1 MEETSAFQE
10 SLIFMNFTDFGFWP
24 RFLICLALVWI
35 IKGTAS
41 LLKKELPG
49 WFDRVALASISLYL
63 LASVGA
69 LTFGIF
75 LLLASLAYVGVL
87 LISVIPKE
95 KRWLFLSFYIPVLV
109 IPLIYYKYHSFVAEE
124 ILGWSKDTFNA
135 ILIPAGISFY
145 TFQKIAILVDAAR
158 LDSYRPKLLDF
169 ANFASFFPQV
179 VAGPIERKEELM
191 PQMER
196 FRFTCNW
203 DNLNNAAPWLALG
216 FFYKLCLADNLSPFI
231 NRDDMAS
238 AWPILFTTFLFG
250 LKIYFDFCGYSLIAL
265 GLARLLG
272 VTLTLNFRSPYLSA
286 NIRDFWRRWHVSL
299 SYWFRDYVYI
309 PLGGSRTRYWWA
321 GLLLVF
327 LLSGIWHGAG
337 WCFLLWGA
345 LHGIYCVVSHV
356 TKDHIRLPSP
366 FGWAIT
372 MVLVF
377 AAWLP
382 FYETRWDILSRKL
395 YILSHSSS
403 YAPSLLKQYAASI
416 DTWHLFPLLLLL
428 TLCTAILIMEGI
440 SSRRDTYYQ
449 FARHPLVIALLVSLT
464 VWFGSSKGNDFIYFS
479 F

>member
-1 MEETSAFQE
+1 MALSKPLHTSA
-10 SLIFMNFTDFGFWP
+10 SD
-24 RFLICLALVWI
+24 
-35 IKGTAS
+35 
-41 LLKKELPG
+41 
-49 WFDRVALASISLYL
+49 
-63 LASVGA
+63 
-69 LTFGIF
+69 
-75 LLLASLAYVGVL
+75 
-87 LISVIPKE
+87 
-95 KRWLFLSFYIPVLV
+95 
-109 IPLIYYKYHSFVAEE
+109 PLIYYKYRSFVAEE
-124 ILGWSKDTFNA
+124 ILGWSKDTFDA

-158 LDSYRPKLLDF
+158 LDSYRPRFLDF

-203 DNLNNAAPWLALG
+203 DNLNAAAPWLALG

-238 AWPILFTTFLFG
+238 AWPILFTTLLFG

-345 LHGIYCVVSHV
+345 LHGIYCVVSHAMR
-356 TKDHIRLPSP
+356 DRIRMPSP
-366 FGWAIT
+366 IGWAIT

-382 FYETRWDILSRKL
+382 FYETRGNILFRKL
-395 YILSHSSS
+395 TILSHLSS
-403 YAPSLLKQYAASI
+403 YTPSRLQQYVSSF

-428 TLCTAILIMEGI
+428 TLCTIIFIVEGI
-440 SSRRDTYYQ
+440 SSRRETYYG
-449 FARHPLVIALLVSLT
+449 FARHPLAIALLVTLT

>member
-1 MEETSAFQE
+1 
-10 SLIFMNFTDFGFWP
+10 
-24 RFLICLALVWI
+24 
-35 IKGTAS
+35 
-41 LLKKELPG
+41 
-49 WFDRVALASISLYL
+49 
-63 LASVGA
+63 
-69 LTFGIF
+69 
-75 LLLASLAYVGVL
+75 
-87 LISVIPKE
+87 
-95 KRWLFLSFYIPVLV
+95 
-109 IPLIYYKYHSFVAEE
+109 
-124 ILGWSKDTFNA
+124 
-135 ILIPAGISFY
+135 
-145 TFQKIAILVDAAR
+145 
-158 LDSYRPKLLDF
+158 
-169 ANFASFFPQV
+169 
-179 VAGPIERKEELM
+179 
-191 PQMER
+191 MER

-203 DNLNNAAPWLALG
+203 DNLNAAAPWLALG

-309 PLGGSRTRYWWA
+309 PLGGSRTSYWWA

-345 LHGIYCVVSHV
+345 MHGIYCVVSHV

-366 FGWAIT
+366 IGWAIT

-382 FYETRWDILSRKL
+382 FCETRGDVLMRKIAILTTPSCFSLRSLRTYICSFEPVHL
-395 YILSHSSS
+395 YPLI
-403 YAPSLLKQYAASI
+403 AV
-416 DTWHLFPLLLLL
+416 LLLAMI
-428 TLCTAILIMEGI
+428 TFAAEAR
-440 SSRRDTYYQ
+440 SSKSQGYYG
-449 FARHPLVIALLVSLT
+449 FASQPAVIVLLVALT
-464 VWFGSSKGNDFIYFS
+464 VWLGSTHGNAFIYFS

>member
-1 MEETSAFQE
+1 
-10 SLIFMNFTDFGFWP
+10 MNFTDFGFWP
-24 RFLICLALVWI
+24 RFLICLAVVWM
-35 IKGTAS
+35 IKGAAS
-41 LLKKELPG
+41 LLNKELPRC
-49 WFDRVALASISLYL
+49 FDRAALASISLYL

-75 LLLASLAYVGVL
+75 LLLASLAYVGIH

-95 KRWLFLSFYIPVLV
+95 RRWLFLSLYIPVLL
-109 IPLIYYKYHSFVAEE
+109 IPLIYYKYRSFVAVQ
-124 ILGWSKDTFNA
+124 ILGWSNDTFDA

-203 DNLNNAAPWLALG
+203 DNLNAAAPWLALG

-231 NRDDMAS
+231 NRDNMAS

-272 VTLTLNFRSPYLSA
+272 VTLTLNFRCPYLSS

-309 PLGGSRTRYWWA
+309 PLGGSRTKYWWA

-337 WCFLLWGA
+337 WCFLLWGS
-345 LHGIYCVVSHV
+345 LHGIYCVVSHI
-356 TKDHIRLPSP
+356 TKDHIQIPSTV
-366 FGWAIT
+366 GWGIT
-372 MVLVF
+372 MFLVF

-382 FYETRWDILSRKL
+382 FYETRGDILSRKL
-395 YILSHSSS
+395 TILSHPSS
-403 YAPSLLKQYAASI
+403 YAPSLLRQYVASF
-416 DTWHLFPLLLLL
+416 DTWQLFPLLLLL
-428 TLCTAILIMEGI
+428 TLCTAILIVEGI
-440 SSRRDTYYQ
+440 SSRRDSYYQ
-449 FARHPLVIALLVSLT
+449 FACHPLVIALLVTLT
-464 VWFGSSKGNDFIYFS
+464 VWFGSSNGNDFIYFS

>member
-1 MEETSAFQE
+1 
-10 SLIFMNFTDFGFWP
+10 MNFTDFGFWP
-24 RFLICLALVWI
+24 RFLICLAAVWI
-35 IKGTAS
+35 FKGVAS

-75 LLLASLAYVGVL
+75 LLLASISYVGIQ

-95 KRWLFLSFYIPVLV
+95 KRWLFLSLYIPVLL
-109 IPLIYYKYHSFVAEE
+109 IPLIYYKYRSFVAEE
-124 ILGWSKDTFNA
+124 ILGWSKDTFDA

-158 LDSYRPKLLDF
+158 LESYRPKLLDF

-203 DNLNNAAPWLALG
+203 DNLNAAAPWLALG

-231 NRDDMAS
+231 NRDEMAS

-272 VTLTLNFRSPYLSA
+272 VTLTLNFRCPYLSA

-309 PLGGSRTRYWWA
+309 PLGGSRTRCWWA

-345 LHGIYCVVSHV
+345 LHGIYCVVSHL
-356 TKDHIRLPSP
+356 TKDHIRLPSTV
-366 FGWAIT
+366 GWAIT

-382 FYETRWDILSRKL
+382 FYETRGDILSRKIS
-395 YILSHSSS
+395 ILSHPSS
-403 YAPSLLKQYAASI
+403 YAPSLLRQYAATF
-416 DTWHLFPLLLLL
+416 DTSHLFPLLLLL
-428 TLCTAILIMEGI
+428 TLCTAILIVEGI
-440 SSRRDTYYQ
+440 SSRRNNYYQ
-449 FARHPLVIALLVSLT
+449 FAGHPLVIALLVTLT

>member
-1 MEETSAFQE
+1 
-10 SLIFMNFTDFGFWP
+10 MNFTDVGFWP
-24 RFLICLALVWI
+24 RFLICLAVVWI
-35 IKGTAS
+35 IKGVAS
-41 LLKKELPG
+41 LLNKVLPR
-49 WFDRVALASISLYL
+49 WFDQAALAFISLYL

-75 LLLASLAYVGVL
+75 LLLASLSYVGIQI
-87 LISVIPKE
+87 ISVIPKE
-95 KRWLFLSFYIPVLV
+95 RRWLFLSLYIPVLL
-109 IPLIYYKYHSFVAEE
+109 IPLIYYKYRSFVAEE
-124 ILGWSKDTFNA
+124 ILGWSKDTFDA

-203 DNLNNAAPWLALG
+203 DNLNAAAPWLALG

-231 NRDDMAS
+231 NRDNMAS

-272 VTLTLNFRSPYLSA
+272 VTLTLNFRCPYLSS

-309 PLGGSRTRYWWA
+309 PLGGSRTKYWWA

-345 LHGIYCVVSHV
+345 LHGIYCVVSHI
-356 TKDHIRLPSP
+356 TKDHIRLPSAV
-366 FGWAIT
+366 GWAIT
-372 MVLVF
+372 MFLVF

-382 FYETRWDILSRKL
+382 FYETRGDILSRKL
-395 YILSHSSS
+395 TILSHPSS
-403 YAPSLLKQYAASI
+403 YDPSLLREYVASFE
-416 DTWHLFPLLLLL
+416 TWQLFPLLLLL
-428 TLCTAILIMEGI
+428 TLCTAILIVEGI
-440 SSRRDTYYQ
+440 FSQRDTYYQ
-449 FARHPLVIALLVSLT
+449 FARHPLVIAFLVTLT

>member
-1 MEETSAFQE
+1 
-10 SLIFMNFTDFGFWP
+10 MNFTDFGFWP
-24 RFLICLALVWI
+24 RFLICLAVVWI
-35 IKGTAS
+35 IKGVAS
-41 LLKKELPG
+41 LLNKVLPR
-49 WFDRVALASISLYL
+49 WFDQAALAFISLYL

-75 LLLASLAYVGVL
+75 LLLASLAYVGIQI
-87 LISVIPKE
+87 ISVIPKE
-95 KRWLFLSFYIPVLV
+95 KRWLFLSLYIPVLLV
-109 IPLIYYKYHSFVAEE
+109 PLIYYKYRSFVAEE
-124 ILGWSKDTFNA
+124 ILGWSKDTFEA

-158 LDSYRPKLLDF
+158 LDTYRPKLLDF

-203 DNLNNAAPWLALG
+203 DNLNAAAPWLALG

-231 NRDDMAS
+231 NRDAMAS

-337 WCFLLWGA
+337 WCFLLWGS

-356 TKDHIRLPSP
+356 TKDHIRLPSIV
-366 FGWAIT
+366 GWGIT
-372 MVLVF
+372 MFLVF

-382 FYETRWDILSRKL
+382 FYETRGDILSRKL
-395 YILSHSSS
+395 SILSHPSS
-403 YAPSLLKQYAASI
+403 YALSLLLQYVATFDA
-416 DTWHLFPLLLLL
+416 WQLFPLLLLL
-428 TLCTAILIMEGI
+428 TLCTAILIVEGI
-440 SSRRDTYYQ
+440 SSRRDSHYQ
-449 FARHPLVIALLVSLT
+449 FARNPLVIALLVTLT
-464 VWFGSSKGNDFIYFS
+464 VWFGSSNGNDFIYFS

>member
-1 MEETSAFQE
+1 
-10 SLIFMNFTDFGFWP
+10 MNFTDFGFWP
-24 RFLICLALVWI
+24 RFLICLAVVWI

-75 LLLASLAYVGVL
+75 LLLASLAYVGIH

-95 KRWLFLSFYIPVLV
+95 KRWLFLSLYIPVLL
-109 IPLIYYKYHSFVAEE
+109 IPLIYYKYRSFVAEE
-124 ILGWSKDTFNA
+124 ILGWSKDTCDA
-135 ILIPAGISFY
+135 VLIPAGISFY
-145 TFQKIAILVDAAR
+145 TFQKIAILVDAAP

-203 DNLNNAAPWLALG
+203 DNLNAAAPWLALG
-216 FFYKLCLADNLSPFI
+216 FFYKLCMADNLSPFI
-231 NRDDMAS
+231 DRDDMAS

-366 FGWAIT
+366 VGWAIT

-382 FYETRWDILSRKL
+382 FYETRWPV
-395 YILSHSSS
+395 LSHKLAILCSSSS
-403 YAPSLLKQYAASI
+403 YSVSLLRQYAMSF
-416 DTWHLFPLLLLL
+416 DSWHYLPL
-428 TLCTAILIMEGI
+428 TLLMILSLATFTAEAFCSRKKAHYGYANHPVAIIILI
-440 SSRRDTYYQ
+440 
-449 FARHPLVIALLVSLT
+449 ALT
-464 VWFGSSKGNDFIYFS
+464 VWFGSTKGNDFIYFS